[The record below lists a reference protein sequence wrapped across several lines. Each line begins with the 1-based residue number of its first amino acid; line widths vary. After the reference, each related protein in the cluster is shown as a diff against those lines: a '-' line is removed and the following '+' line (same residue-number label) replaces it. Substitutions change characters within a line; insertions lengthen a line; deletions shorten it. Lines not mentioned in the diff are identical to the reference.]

1 MCGKRLLEMTKCWYD
16 CKEELKRTQ
25 ALLQK
30 QEQLVE
36 CLKGEI
42 KALRLDNDQLRYEQL
57 CVTCRAYIDRKR
69 PGDTILALPCSHCIS
84 IAGYT
89 KNGSRK

>member
-1 MCGKRLLEMTKCWYD
+1 MYPSLSVHHVSQKVVGDVDDVLCWYD

-42 KALRLDNDQLRYEQL
+42 KASRLNNDQLRYE
-57 CVTCRAYIDRKR
+57 
-69 PGDTILALPCSHCIS
+69 
-84 IAGYT
+84 
-89 KNGSRK
+89 

>member
-1 MCGKRLLEMTKCWYD
+1 M
-16 CKEELKRTQ
+16 KRTQ

-42 KALRLDNDQLRYEQL
+42 KALRLDNDQLRYEL
-57 CVTCRAYIDRKR
+57 FCLTCRTYIDRKQ
-69 PGDTILALPCSHCIS
+69 PGDTILALAYPHCIG

-89 KNGSRK
+89 KNWSRE